1 MSSILKSTSNIVES
15 MAAAEV
21 RRRQKKRRIERKREG
36 KEGAISERPRAAN
49 RRRRRKTN
57 HQPADLF
64 FLQWEPQPFLSAFPL
79 PLSPRAF
86 PSLTLFSYRSLGSQ
100 FQLLKKKKK
109 KTGGEAPLGRPSDA
123 GPLSL

>member
-109 KTGGEAPLGRPSDA
+109 KNA